1 MSSTVEYFLE
11 HIALEKGN
19 SSNTIQAYKRDVED
33 LVKFL
38 ECRALEL
45 KHVTFNDLRAY
56 VGALSEIHA
65 LSSKS
70 IARKVAAIRQ
80 FFVFLYQTGMIAED
94 PSLQLESPKISKD
107 IPVVF
112 EESDLEKLLNTCYED
127 STPRGL
133 RNVAMIEL
141 MYASGMRV
149 SELVTLKLS
158 QLSLMHRADIPP
170 HIVITGKGNRERIVA
185 INKKSIEALQAYLNT
200 IKRTNNIW
208 VFPSA
213 ESGAGHITR
222 QYFAKIL
229 KKIAYKAGLNFT
241 KISPHKIR
249 HSFATH
255 LLNNGANLRVI
266 QELLGHKNI
275 GTTQIYTHVSNSSL
289 KHTIEEFHPL
299 AKKH

>member
-1 MSSTVEYFLE
+1 MFNTVEYFLE
-11 HIALEKGN
+11 HIALEKGS
-19 SSNTIQAYKRDVED
+19 SSNTIQAYKRDVKD
-33 LVKFL
+33 LVQFF
-38 ECRALEL
+38 EDRAIDL
-45 KHVTFNDLRAY
+45 KHVTLQDLRAY
-56 VGALSEIHA
+56 VGSLSQVHA

-70 IARKVAAIRQ
+70 IARKVSAIKQ
-80 FFVFLYQTGMIAED
+80 FYAFLYQAGLVPED
-94 PSLQLESPKISKD
+94 ITFQLESPRISKN
-107 IPVVF
+107 IPIVF

-127 STPRGL
+127 STPKGL

-170 HIVITGKGNRERIVA
+170 HIIITGKGSKERIVA
-185 INKKSIEALQAYLNT
+185 INKKSIEAMQAYLT
-200 IKRTNNIW
+200 TLKRTNNIW
-208 VFPSA
+208 VFPSP
-213 ESGAGHITR
+213 ESSAGHITR

-229 KKIAYKAGLNFT
+229 KKIAYKAGINFT

-275 GTTQIYTHVSNSSL
+275 GTTQIYTHVSSNKL
-289 KHTIEEFHPL
+289 KHTVEEFHPL
-299 AKKH
+299 AKKS